1 MLAISQPSGSAVTS
15 ACVLPQT
22 LTSHD
27 FSPPGIT
34 AFSSATPPKQR
45 RKRKPKDYRLANLGE
60 VMRAAGVT
68 GTPGSIL
75 TWLVTR
81 RQWRKDRLM
90 IVGYGEL
97 AEKFSIHQR
106 TAIRSVQAL
115 VTANCLKVIK
125 RGGSPLGQRKEANI
139 YALGSL
145 FDLNPHKDFLQS
157 KLVTN
162 LSVVAPPTSDK
173 SVRRLVTKMSPSPNS
188 SPNIN
193 KHTHTKD
200 SPSASPTL
208 EQWTAESLRLNPSRD
223 LKDVEYCFQ
232 KAVLEGLNGNWK
244 SQCLKYHRHYRPITP
259 AKVAPV
265 GRNYSKASSP
275 SPKSQPSSCESRR
288 AAPLDYLNLDT
299 LVRLITTAKR
309 EGTSLEMI
317 KASIPAECREALW
330 KKAQHASKPKSIA
343 QINYYDRE
351 PWDYFVDQG
360 YGTADDWIAAG
371 RPSNSDLKY
380 FERGGADCPER
391 LKKFIQGVKK
401 ESKA

>member
-1 MLAISQPSGSAVTS
+1 
-15 ACVLPQT
+15 
-22 LTSHD
+22 
-27 FSPPGIT
+27 
-34 AFSSATPPKQR
+34 
-45 RKRKPKDYRLANLGE
+45 
-60 VMRAAGVT
+60 
-68 GTPGSIL
+68 
-75 TWLVTR
+75 
-81 RQWRKDRLM
+81 
-90 IVGYGEL
+90 
-97 AEKFSIHQR
+97 
-106 TAIRSVQAL
+106 
-115 VTANCLKVIK
+115 
-125 RGGSPLGQRKEANI
+125 
-139 YALGSL
+139 
-145 FDLNPHKDFLQS
+145 
-157 KLVTN
+157 
-162 LSVVAPPTSDK
+162 
-173 SVRRLVTKMSPSPNS
+173 
-188 SPNIN
+188 
-193 KHTHTKD
+193 
-200 SPSASPTL
+200 
-208 EQWTAESLRLNPSRD
+208 LRLNPSRD

-244 SQCLKYHRHYRPITP
+244 SQCFKYHHRYRPITP